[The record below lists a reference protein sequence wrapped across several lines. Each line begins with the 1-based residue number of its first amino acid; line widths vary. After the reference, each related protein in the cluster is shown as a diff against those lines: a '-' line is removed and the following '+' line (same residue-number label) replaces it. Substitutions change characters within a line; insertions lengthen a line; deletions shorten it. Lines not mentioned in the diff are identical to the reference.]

1 MQGDERGAVGMAWVW
16 AGLGR
21 AGQGLK
27 RRAGAKAQERCNVGP
42 FTDPVHSSMQS
53 HDARIGGDP
62 DTDAARRF
70 RIGGSYKEKI
80 KRSG

>member
-1 MQGDERGAVGMAWVW
+1 MAWDW

-27 RRAGAKAQERCNVGP
+27 RRSGATLVRSPIPCTRQC
-42 FTDPVHSSMQS
+42 TS

-62 DTDAARRF
+62 DTDVARRF
-70 RIGGSYKEKI
+70 RIGGSYKEKNKKVESAPKLS
-80 KRSG
+80 KRRDTINL